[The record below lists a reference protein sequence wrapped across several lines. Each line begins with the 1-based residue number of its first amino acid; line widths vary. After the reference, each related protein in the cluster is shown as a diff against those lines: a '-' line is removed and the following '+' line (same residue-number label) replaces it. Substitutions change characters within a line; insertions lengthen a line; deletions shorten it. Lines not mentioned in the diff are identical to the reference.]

1 MSPNIKYDMS
11 WVKDYY
17 QELYNFDTELYKKA
31 FEYEEE
37 YDPEYDDLII
47 EEYEFS
53 PLLPKGKVL

>member
-1 MSPNIKYDMS
+1 MAINN
-11 WVKDYY
+11 
-17 QELYNFDTELYKKA
+17 YNFFLDMLKEQDYQLFLSDLGINNDYV
-31 FEYEEE
+31 EE